1 MIVNIPNIVDAL
13 KPKFKERMSEN
24 DQNSTNLKAKSAAA
38 MEWTFP
44 TLCASLISVVSL
56 SRATERYWSNS
67 LS

>member
-1 MIVNIPNIVDAL
+1 
-13 KPKFKERMSEN
+13 MSEN